1 MASRVHD
8 TSAARIAPS
17 DTFTTLI
24 EEHMELARRLA
35 YRYARRGEPVE
46 ELVQV
51 AMLGLVQAAKRYDPE
66 LGNGFVPFA
75 IPTILGEIRR
85 HFRDRCWAV
94 RIPRPLHDLHRR
106 MLPARERL
114 SARLSRSP
122 TPRELADELG
132 VTQEEILEVLECA
145 TAYNAVSLDAPAPSA
160 DDDDG
165 RTLGDM
171 VGLDDNQVEFVERR
185 EAVRNALAQLP
196 ARERRLLAL
205 RYYGERT
212 QEEIAEELGISQ
224 MHVSRLLTSTLAL
237 LRSAVLDDEA
247 EPIHWPVPRSNSE
260 HAA

>member
-1 MASRVHD
+1 MSPRVHDD
-8 TSAARIAPS
+8 TSAASSAPS
-17 DTFTTLI
+17 GVLATLI
-24 EEHMELARRLA
+24 EEHMELARKLA

-132 VTQEEILEVLECA
+132 VTQEEILDVLECA
-145 TAYNAVSLDAPAPSA
+145 TAYNAVSLDAPASDA
-160 DDDDG
+160 DDDG

-171 VGLDDNQVEFVERR
+171 LGADDTQVEFVERR

-237 LRSAVLDDEA
+237 LRSAVLDDDA